1 MFNLPKKQ
9 KHQLEMESCSFI
21 QGRITKNVEKYI
33 KILHMLNKMYLE
45 VFLLDVLVP
54 ISISTYHM
62 Y

>member
-1 MFNLPKKQ
+1 
-9 KHQLEMESCSFI
+9 MENSTFI